1 MFSVRLVPS
10 HPRLS
15 SIVGPAIF
23 RRNLNLF
30 TTMPPAKIIS
40 EEPLDN
46 KDAKWI
52 RLKKIHY
59 TDQDGKHRLWESA
72 ERTTRK
78 DSGIDGVAVL
88 AVLRSKTKAF
98 PLSTVIIEQYR
109 PPLDNIV
116 IELPAGLVDAGETA
130 EAAAIR
136 ELKEETGYEADLTI
150 EPESSPIVVS
160 DPGMTNAN
168 MKLVVVSVLLE
179 DKLETPTPHLDD
191 GEHIITRVVELDQ
204 LDAELKAYDKKGFVV
219 DARLSHFAAGYEMAK
234 RIGSG
239 AFP

>member
-1 MFSVRLVPS
+1 M
-10 HPRLS
+10 H
-15 SIVGPAIF
+15 A
-23 RRNLNLF
+23 
-30 TTMPPAKIIS
+30 AKVIS

-52 RLKKIHY
+52 RLKRVHY

-88 AVLRSKTKAF
+88 ALLRSKTNAF

-116 IELPAGLVDAGETA
+116 VELPAGLVDAGETA

-136 ELKEETGYEADLTI
+136 ELKEETGYEADITTK
-150 EPESSPIVVS
+150 PESSPIVVS

-179 DKLETPTPHLDD
+179 DKLETPVPHLDD
-191 GEHIITRVVELDQ
+191 GEHIITRVIELDQ

-219 DARLSHFAAGYEMAK
+219 DARLSHFAAGYAMAK
-234 RIGSG
+234 RISSG

>member
-1 MFSVRLVPS
+1 M
-10 HPRLS
+10 
-15 SIVGPAIF
+15 PA
-23 RRNLNLF
+23 
-30 TTMPPAKIIS
+30 AKVIS

-59 TDQDGKHRLWESA
+59 TDQDGKQRLWESA

-98 PLSTVIIEQYR
+98 PLSTVIIEQYQ
-109 PPLDNIV
+109 
-116 IELPAGLVDAGETA
+116 LPAGLVDAGETA

-136 ELKEETGYEADLTI
+136 ELKEETGYEADMTT

-160 DPGMTNAN
+160 DPGMTNSN

-179 DKLETPTPHLDD
+179 DKLETPTPCLDD

-204 LDAELKAYDKKGFVV
+204 LDTVLKAYDKKGFVV
-219 DARLSHFAAGYEMAK
+219 DARLSHFAAGYAMAK
-234 RIGSG
+234 RISIG

>member
-1 MFSVRLVPS
+1 M
-10 HPRLS
+10 
-15 SIVGPAIF
+15 PA
-23 RRNLNLF
+23 
-30 TTMPPAKIIS
+30 AKVNS
-40 EEPLDN
+40 DEPLDN

-59 TDQDGKHRLWESA
+59 TDQDGKHRLWECA

-78 DSGIDGVAVL
+78 ESGIDGVAVL

-116 IELPAGLVDAGETA
+116 IELPAGLIDAGETA

-136 ELKEETGYEADLTI
+136 ELKEETGYEADMTT
-150 EPESSPIVVS
+150 EPESSPIVFS

-168 MKLVVVSVLLE
+168 MKLVVLSVLLE
-179 DKLETPTPHLDD
+179 DKLETPVPHLDD

-204 LDAELKAYDKKGFVV
+204 LDAELKAYDKKGFAV
-219 DARLSHFAAGYEMAK
+219 DARLSHFAAGYAMAK
-234 RIGSG
+234 RLSSG
-239 AFP
+239 TFL

>member
-1 MFSVRLVPS
+1 M
-10 HPRLS
+10 
-15 SIVGPAIF
+15 PA
-23 RRNLNLF
+23 
-30 TTMPPAKIIS
+30 AKVIS
-40 EEPLDN
+40 EEPLDT

-116 IELPAGLVDAGETA
+116 IGMLHFPPFIISYADYCETA

-136 ELKEETGYEADLTI
+136 ELREETGYEVDMTT

-168 MKLVVVSVLLE
+168 MKLVVVSVLLD

-219 DARLSHFAAGYEMAK
+219 DARLSHFAVGYAMAK
-234 RIGSG
+234 RISSG

>member
-1 MFSVRLVPS
+1 M
-10 HPRLS
+10 
-15 SIVGPAIF
+15 PA
-23 RRNLNLF
+23 
-30 TTMPPAKIIS
+30 PKVIS

-88 AVLRSKTKAF
+88 AILRSKTKAF
-98 PLSTVIIEQYR
+98 PLSTVIIEQYQ
-109 PPLDNIV
+109 
-116 IELPAGLVDAGETA
+116 LPAGLVDAGETA

-136 ELKEETGYEADLTI
+136 ELKEETGYEADMTT

-204 LDAELKAYDKKGFVV
+204 LDTELKAYDKKGFVV
-219 DARLSHFAAGYEMAK
+219 DARLSHFAAGYAMAK
-234 RIGSG
+234 RISSG